1 MNNLEQSLFQ
11 EEIDGDILGRQEQ
24 GGGLGK
30 IWDERELRGEF

>member
-30 IWDERELRGEF
+30 I